1 VACHS
6 SDFAKPHDIKASS
19 VFEDLLAKGSI
30 PLIIAG
36 LLAAGVGAPLP
47 EDGLLLAGGV
57 ITHQAKLTW
66 WSVLAMLY
74 ATVLC
79 ADSVLF
85 FLGYRFGE
93 PMLARRPLRWI
104 VTPAR
109 RERVT
114 RLFASRGAQAIFFG
128 RFIVGLRAVVF
139 VIAGIE
145 RVKPR
150 VFFFWDALAAL
161 ITVPLIFG
169 LGYAFH
175 SQIDVVRGYV
185 ANTQRGVAAIVVLG
199 VVVWLIWTW
208 LARRKVARAA
218 GLVSQEKPTGDE

>member
-1 VACHS
+1 M
-6 SDFAKPHDIKASS
+6 
-19 VFEDLLAKGSI
+19 LA
-30 PLIIAG
+30 L
-36 LLAAGVGAPLP
+36 
-47 EDGLLLAGGV
+47 
-57 ITHQAKLTW
+57 
-66 WSVLAMLY
+66 LY
-74 ATVLC
+74 ATVLG
-79 ADSVLF
+79 ADSLLF

-93 PMLARRPLRWI
+93 PMLARRPLRWV

-114 RLFASRGAQAIFFG
+114 RLFARRGAQAIFFG

-161 ITVPLIFG
+161 ITVPVIFG

-175 SQIDVVRGYV
+175 SQIDVVRDYV
-185 ANTQRGVAAIVVLG
+185 ANTQRGVAAIVVLA

-208 LARRKVARAA
+208 LARRKAARAA
-218 GLVSQEKPTGDE
+218 NLVPGTEPPDDE

>member
-1 VACHS
+1 M
-6 SDFAKPHDIKASS
+6 
-19 VFEDLLAKGSI
+19 FEELLAKGSI
-30 PLIIAG
+30 PLIVAG

-57 ITHQAKLTW
+57 ITHQAKMTW
-66 WSVLAMLY
+66 WIVLAILY
-74 ATVLC
+74 FTVLT
-79 ADSVLF
+79 ADTILF
-85 FLGYRFGE
+85 ALGYRFGE
-93 PMLARRPLRWI
+93 PMLARRPLKWV

-114 RLFASRGAQAIFFG
+114 RLFARRGAQAIFFG

-161 ITVPLIFG
+161 ITVPVIFG

-175 SQIDVVRGYV
+175 SQIDVVREYV
-185 ANTQRGVAAIVVLG
+185 ANTQRGIAVVL
-199 VVVWLIWTW
+199 VFAFLAWISWVWF
-208 LARRKVARAA
+208 ARKK
-218 GLVSQEKPTGDE
+218 KPTDVDA